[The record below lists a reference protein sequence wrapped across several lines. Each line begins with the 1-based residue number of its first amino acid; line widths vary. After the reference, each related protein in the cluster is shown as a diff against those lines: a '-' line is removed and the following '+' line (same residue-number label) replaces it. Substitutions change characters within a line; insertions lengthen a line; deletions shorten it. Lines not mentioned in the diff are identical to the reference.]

1 MGEMELPWKNALQYP
16 KTQTLLSVPSATS
29 LPFVAFLTAEASA
42 KEVAKYGALLR

>member
-29 LPFVAFLTAEASA
+29 ALKIFV
-42 KEVAKYGALLR
+42 